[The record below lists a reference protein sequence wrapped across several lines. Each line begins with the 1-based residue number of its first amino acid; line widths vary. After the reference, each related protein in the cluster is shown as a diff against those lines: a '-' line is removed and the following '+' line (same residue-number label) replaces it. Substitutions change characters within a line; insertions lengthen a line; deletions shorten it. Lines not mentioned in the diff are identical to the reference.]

1 MPIFSSPNLF
11 TEHKQYVP
19 LLKKALLAVKPDVQK
34 KFLYFKQYPFGAKKF
49 PLVLVDFDLNCS
61 TALVKAGYKPTDEGL
76 VSLTQQGELNFEGKK
91 GNLKR
96 IRLKKYFATMGS
108 GIKPVF
114 VPTGETDDESESD
127 TTTIPTGAP
136 PPAPAPAPAIDEN
149 EAKRRQLLARIQE
162 LQAKPFPPKIEALKS
177 QVLEKAKSLGQG
189 NKFAEA
195 TLLLDQLAARTGS
208 SDTSS
213 ATAKSPGNDAFA
225 QSWAAAKQ
233 AWEAANKDSSAQ
245 IEKLQ
250 KALRESGDEDLAE
263 IAEFGLNGV
272 TGNFKVRLM
281 AAIVAMDSAN
291 AEARAGIAKRAASI
305 VSGFRSHIDTHPQVK
320 ACDENPLGVPVNIRS
335 SIGGALT
342 ELSKVLATA

>member
-1 MPIFSSPNLF
+1 MPIFSSPDLF
-11 TEHKQYVP
+11 EEHKQYIP

-34 KFLYFKQYPFGAKKF
+34 KFLYFKQYPFGAKKL

-61 TALVKAGYKPTDEGL
+61 TALAKAGYKPTDEGL

-114 VPTGETDDESESD
+114 VPTGEMDDESESD
-127 TTTIPTGAP
+127 TTTIPAAP
-136 PPAPAPAPAIDEN
+136 PPAPAPATDEN
-149 EAKRRQLLARIQE
+149 ESKRRQLLARIQE
-162 LQAKPFPPKIEALKS
+162 LQAKAFPEKIEALKT
-177 QVLEKAKSLGQG
+177 QILEKAKSLGQA
-189 NKFAEA
+189 NKFPEA
-195 TLLLDQLAARTGS
+195 TLLLDQLAGKAGS
-208 SDTSS
+208 SGTSS
-213 ATAKSPGNDAFA
+213 ATAKSPTNDAFA

-233 AWEAANKDSSAQ
+233 AWEAASKDSSAQ

-291 AEARAGIAKRAASI
+291 AETRAGIAKRTASI

-320 ACDENPLGVPVNIRS
+320 ACDENPLGVPVKIRS

>member
-1 MPIFSSPNLF
+1 MPIFSSPDLF
-11 TEHKQYVP
+11 EEHKQYIP
-19 LLKKALLAVKPDVQK
+19 LLKKALLGVKPDLQK
-34 KFLYFKQYPFGAKKF
+34 KFLYFKQYPFGAKKL

-61 TALVKAGYKPTDEGL
+61 TALAKAGYKPTDEGL

-127 TTTIPTGAP
+127 TTTVPAAP
-136 PPAPAPAPAIDEN
+136 PRAPAPAIDEN

-177 QVLEKAKSLGQG
+177 QVLEKAKSLGQV
-189 NKFAEA
+189 NKFPEA
-195 TLLLDQLAARTGS
+195 TLLLDQLAAKAGS
-208 SDTSS
+208 SDTSP
-213 ATAKSPGNDAFA
+213 ATAKLPANDPFA

-250 KALRESGDEDLAE
+250 KVLRESGDEDLAE

-291 AEARAGIAKRAASI
+291 AETRAGIAKRAASI